1 MAEAN
6 LVAITD
12 VKGRTYSQNIA
23 DTSIEVSVGNNV
35 AVGNSTWVVKG
46 LTLSNVSSNSTDNQ
60 VDVYFQDT
68 SNNVRY
74 ILYGAWIPYGT
85 SLVVIDQN
93 TPIYLNYNEEIWV
106 GMVSGTNT
114 QATFKYETLTE

>member
-1 MAEAN
+1 M
-6 LVAITD
+6 
-12 VKGRTYSQNIA
+12 QNIA
-23 DTSIEVSVGNNV
+23 SPGSEGGVGNNV

-60 VDVYFQDT
+60 V
-68 SNNVRY
+68 NVWLEFADNIPRY

-93 TPIYLNYNEEIWV
+93 TPIYLNYDEEIWV
-106 GMVSGTNT
+106 GMVNGTNT